1 MKSPN
6 KRRRDKLKSHIP
18 FRLNLLFF
26 SIFILFAILIL
37 RLGYMQIVQHETYQA
52 EVDRTESTVIKG
64 PVARGEIY
72 DSQMRKLVG
81 NEAHN
86 TITYTRGQNTSVSM
100 MADVANRLATI
111 IDLPSDDPFESDDPD
126 ISQRDM
132 KDYYYAMNRDEVD
145 DRVSAFL
152 EDSDQSELSYS
163 ETLELI
169 DESEIQEFSEAEKR
183 ATAIF
188 TKMNGAYALST
199 VNVKSKDVSEEELAV
214 VSENLDYLPGVDT
227 GTNWERIYPEGDMM
241 RSILGQV
248 SSEQSGLPEA
258 SIGRYLAKG
267 YSRNDRVGVSYLEYQ
282 FEDILSGS
290 KSRIE
295 TETNNQ
301 GEIINQNV
309 VHPGSKGDNLIL
321 TTDIEFQEQVEQI
334 ALDSLNQRLGLNDS
348 IYLIAMDPR
357 NGDVLAFTGKRIND
371 DGEVVDDAMGN
382 MTKSFEMG
390 SSIKGATILAAYMDG
405 VLDNSNNVIVDEPL
419 NFSGTQ
425 RISSLFNQ
433 GGQVPL
439 NEVGALKYSSN
450 IYMSKL
456 AMRMGD
462 KWSYQPGETL
472 QFDDELAINK
482 LRYYYSMFGL
492 GVPTAV
498 ELPNEMTGQQS
509 PINSPGSVLYQ
520 SFGQYDTYTPL
531 QLAQYISTI
540 ANGGTRYAP
549 RFVSEVRG
557 IDPDTGEV
565 GRLKTENAPKILNQL
580 PVTDDQISTVHRG
593 MHAVLNEDHGWG
605 PMYFDDVEYSV
616 AGKTGT
622 AQASY
627 WSNDPELRGTSV
639 YNMTFVAFAPY
650 ENPEIAVAAVVP
662 YLPDSRSNLENIHA
676 SRRVMDAYFGVGEFA
691 SETPEEDVEED
702 DSDSVEIT
710 TSSDEEA
717 DQEND
722 E

>member
-6 KRRRDKLKSHIP
+6 KRRKDKMKSHIP

-26 SIFILFAILIL
+26 SVFILFAILIL
-37 RLGYMQIVQHETYQA
+37 RLAYMQIIQGETYQA

-100 MADVANRLATI
+100 MADVANRLAII
-111 IDLPSDDPFESDDPD
+111 IDLPSEDPFESDDPD
-126 ISQRDM
+126 ISIRDM
-132 KDYYYAMNRDEVD
+132 KDYYYAVNREEIDE
-145 DRVSAFL
+145 RINAYL
-152 EDSDQSELSYS
+152 EENDQSDLSYS
-163 ETLELI
+163 ESLDLIQELELE
-169 DESEIQEFSEAEKR
+169 DFSDAQKR

-188 TKMNGAYALST
+188 TKMNSAYALST
-199 VNVKSKDVSEEELAV
+199 VNVKSRGVTEKELAV
-214 VSENLDYLPGVDT
+214 VSENLDHLPGVDT

-258 SIGRYLAKG
+258 SLGRYLAKG

-282 FEDILSGS
+282 FEDVLSGS

-309 VHPGSKGDNLIL
+309 VHPGNKGDNLIL
-321 TTDIEFQEQVEQI
+321 STDIDFQEKVEQI
-334 ALDSLNQRLGLNDS
+334 AVDSLEKRLGLNDS

-357 NGDVLAFTGKRIND
+357 NGDILAFTGKRVNEE
-371 DGEVVDDAMGN
+371 GEIVDDAMGN

-390 SSIKGATILAAYMDG
+390 SSVKGATLLAAYMDG
-405 VLDNSNNVIVDEPL
+405 VLDDSNNVIVDEPL

-433 GGQVPL
+433 YGEIPL
-439 NEVGALKYSSN
+439 NEIDALKYSSN

-462 KWSYQPGETL
+462 KWNYEAGEPL
-472 QFDDELAINK
+472 RFDADTAIEK
-482 LRYYYSMFGL
+482 LRYYYGMFGL

-509 PINSPGSVLYQ
+509 PINSPGLVLYQ

-549 RFVSEVRG
+549 RFVSEIRG
-557 IDPDTGEV
+557 TDPETGEV
-565 GRLKTENAPKILNQL
+565 GRLKTENAPKILNQI
-580 PVTDDQISTVHRG
+580 PVTQEQMDRVHRG

-605 PMYFDDVEYSV
+605 PTVFRDAEYSV

-639 YNMTFVAFAPY
+639 TNMTFVAFAPY
-650 ENPEIAVAAVVP
+650 DNPEIAVASVVP
-662 YLPDSRSNLENIHA
+662 YLPDSRSNIENIR
-676 SRRVMDAYFGVGEFA
+676 SSKRVFDAYFEVGEFA
-691 SETPEEDVEED
+691 SEENEDQQE
-702 DSDSVEIT
+702 SDESVEIT
-710 TSSDEEA
+710 TTL
-717 DQEND
+717 EN